1 METLY
6 FIVVAA
12 VLYFLADRA
21 LDFLERQAGRR
32 FEYRTIIFFVL
43 LLASALAAF
52 WIIQRVLPG
61 ST

>member
-6 FIVVAA
+6 FIAVAA
-12 VLYFLADRA
+12 VLYFVADRA
-21 LDFLERQAGRR
+21 LDFLERRAGRR
-32 FEYRTIIFFVL
+32 FEYRTVVFFAL

-52 WIIQRVLPG
+52 WIIQRVVTG